1 MPKFNLTPGPFP
13 RGIRRRLHL
22 EGRGDFIAGHLI
34 GMRERVT
41 RKQGCVYCHSVRLV
55 IEVDGKIHERQK
67 IEDQL
72 REQALMEKGLKI
84 LGASLF

>member
-1 MPKFNLTPGPFP
+1 
-13 RGIRRRLHL
+13 
-22 EGRGDFIAGHLI
+22 
-34 GMRERVT
+34 MRERVT